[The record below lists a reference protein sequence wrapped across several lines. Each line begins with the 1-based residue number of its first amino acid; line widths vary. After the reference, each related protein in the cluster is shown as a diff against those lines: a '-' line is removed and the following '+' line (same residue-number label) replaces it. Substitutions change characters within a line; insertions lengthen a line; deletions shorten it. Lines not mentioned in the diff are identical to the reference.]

1 MPARNHKGER
11 IIIFVGLIDILQSYR
26 LIKKLEHTFKAM
38 IHDGVSKSRKQAN
51 NWAMILRT
59 RSPFTGLASTPS
71 DSWRLCRRKSSRRFP
86 HVSDDHSG
94 KTSLTPHHPPLSQRC
109 GATPPRLCMHQA
121 VVQAVSHP
129 GTTCIVCRRHTRHL
143 EWRAGD
149 AANVLM
155 CSPSVSLL
163 LECNVSSITPPLVC
177 PFVAQDNVLT
187 LNVHPQWTYRR

>member
-94 KTSLTPHHPPLSQRC
+94 KPSLTPHHPPLSQRC
-109 GATPPRLCMHQA
+109 GATPTASACTKLLCRLSPTLAPRALC
-121 VVQAVSHP
+121 
-129 GTTCIVCRRHTRHL
+129 
-143 EWRAGD
+143 AGD
-149 AANVLM
+149 
-155 CSPSVSLL
+155 
-163 LECNVSSITPPLVC
+163 TPGIWSGEL
-177 PFVAQDNVLT
+177 AMLQMS
-187 LNVHPQWTYRR
+187 